1 MPCLTLVIPK
11 EGSQDSFGI
20 CTVQLQGSC
29 FKFSIV
35 YSHFSGIF
43 LKKASEVS
51 ETHPFT
57 HQTGGNFPKT
67 QPGAAFWD
75 SWPVAKRAFC
85 CRYES
90 KGTLGLGGFCC
101 YFFGWEKGEKLGIQK
116 KRCFGVIFLFSFF
129 APLRPFCLFGVPR
142 LKVWNLFQR
151 FYN

>member
-1 MPCLTLVIPK
+1 MPCLTHVIPK

-35 YSHFSGIF
+35 YFHFSGIF
-43 LKKASEVS
+43 FLNASEVS
-51 ETHPFT
+51 EAHPFT

-90 KGTLGLGGFCC
+90 KGTLDLGGILLL
-101 YFFGWEKGEKLGIQK
+101 FFW
-116 KRCFGVIFLFSFF
+116 
-129 APLRPFCLFGVPR
+129 
-142 LKVWNLFQR
+142 
-151 FYN
+151 